1 MVIAAMKFQ
10 DPCSW
15 KESYDKP
22 TDDSKKQGHHFA
34 DKCLYS
40 QSSGFSGSHIQTRE
54 LDHKEG
60 WMLKNWCFWTV
71 VQGKTLES
79 LLDCKEI
86 KPVNPKGNQSCIS
99 IGRTDSEAPIL
110 WPSDLKSQ
118 LIGRDV
124 MLGKIKVQM
133 RRGSQR
139 MRWIDTNTDSVN
151 MNSRKL
157 REIGKEQEDWSATV
171 YGVAKSWTWLSD
183 CTTLQCNFFEGWYI
197 LIFIIYWSI
206 VD

>member
-71 VQGKTLES
+71 VLEKTLDS
-79 LLDCKEI
+79 ALDCKEI
-86 KPVNPKGNQSCIS
+86 KAVRSKGNQSLIF
-99 IGRTDSEAPIL
+99 IGRTDAEPPIL
-110 WPSDLKSQ
+110 WPPE
-118 LIGRDV
+118 V
-124 MLGKIKVQM
+124 
-133 RRGSQR
+133 
-139 MRWIDTNTDSVN
+139 
-151 MNSRKL
+151 
-157 REIGKEQEDWSATV
+157 
-171 YGVAKSWTWLSD
+171 KSWLFRKDPDSGKDWRSEKGMTEDEVVGWHHWLNRHGFQQALPD
-183 CTTLQCNFFEGWYI
+183 GEGLGSLACCSPWGHKE
-197 LIFIIYWSI
+197 
-206 VD
+206 

>member
-1 MVIAAMKFQ
+1 
-10 DPCSW
+10 
-15 KESYDKP
+15 
-22 TDDSKKQGHHFA
+22 
-34 DKCLYS
+34 
-40 QSSGFSGSHIQTRE
+40 
-54 LDHKEG
+54 
-60 WMLKNWCFWTV
+60 MLER
-71 VQGKTLES
+71 TLES

-124 MLGKIKVQM
+124 MLGKIKVQR

-157 REIGKEQEDWSATV
+157 REIGKEREDWSATV
-171 YGVAKSWTWLSD
+171 YGVTKSWT
-183 CTTLQCNFFEGWYI
+183 
-197 LIFIIYWSI
+197 
-206 VD
+206 